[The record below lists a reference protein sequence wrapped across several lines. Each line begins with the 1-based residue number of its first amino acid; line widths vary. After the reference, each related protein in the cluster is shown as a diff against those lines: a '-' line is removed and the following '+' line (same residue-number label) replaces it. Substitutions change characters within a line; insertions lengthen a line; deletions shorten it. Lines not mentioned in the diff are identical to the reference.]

1 MGAAISQG
9 ALTAIICNGLLGF
22 LLLLL
27 LWVILCWAYHSRSDN
42 IDSLSKSSPNS
53 SPGPCPEKALPAQ
66 KLSREG
72 SYLLHP

>member
-1 MGAAISQG
+1 MRAAISQG

-27 LWVILCWAYHSRSDN
+27 WVILCWACHSNSAN

-53 SPGPCPEKALPAQ
+53 SPGPCPKKAPPAQ
-66 KLSREG
+66 LSRKG

>member
-22 LLLLL
+22 LLLL

-53 SPGPCPEKALPAQ
+53 SPGPWPEKAPLAQ
-66 KLSREG
+66 KLSHEG